1 MQPLTDIF
9 STNVALNNS
18 LSYVN
23 RLPKEVS
30 KIQVAKEST
39 TVMHD
44 KTSKPNTDSDYY
56 GMSEDDM
63 EVDQVITSVPV
74 VVSLPSTQEV
84 EEDPISS
91 NIPLGA
97 DEAPQNSERQRTTEG
112 SFHSALEEIT
122 KKEVPRELPELPKEI
137 DMDIDSNNPAESTNV
152 PHQSDPSTL
161 VDSHPS
167 GPSTLVE
174 ATAISEDAMDL
185 GGTENESFLEENPSI
200 DASHPSSVESSP
212 AKPLVRKSS
221 LTFAAL
227 PAREPLTTKKSI
239 GPQTSG
245 SSHFEQSKTTMNR
258 GSFLGR
264 FTGGKSM
271 GSLRQPDFAN
281 SASDDEMDVDNAE
294 KPALAREESDGDTKI
309 TRLHNKSS
317 TQRLHEKINM
327 LGKSQPARLTKSI
340 PAAAVITQPNYP
352 DLAAFDSVPAIT
364 TTTQVSAGNKVV
376 SAPSN
381 DEDDDDWIQP
391 PPKQPNETKRPQ
403 LPKSISADVME
414 DIRGK
419 RNISDQQFGIGNYD
433 RDAIRESSPLRQN
446 VVADLQCN
454 ERRLS
459 QSASTHTPKPSL
471 KTDAQSL
478 LEIAAAS
485 KPALEQKMSHAGFT
499 TASTTPVGTP
509 SAKRNVDG
517 PLSASKSKLQSIM
530 KTARGLFTS
539 SAGVSAQAKMETMSP
554 HSTRKRGRGQVPT
567 GNELP
572 SAKLMQVLE
581 DKIPSDSHF
590 KEQTKAATFEQGPN
604 TLKKSEE
611 GRKTRSSTEKEV
623 KRKEEEAKERE
634 RIEFELEQSRETEG
648 RKATTQNRDLRS
660 ANLTDVNQHAEVEES
675 NYIKQ
680 NKPTRQ
686 SPRRVRSQQKEMI
699 ADGYVENQL
708 DEADNSQKNHLKAPP
723 LNPPQQPSHI
733 QRPKELRRPVKPAKE
748 APPKPKPQPVAI
760 RVGTLSQRIPL
771 TNAAL
776 SSTLQESLP
785 QPPSKQS
792 RPIKKPST
800 ASLQTSAS
808 NNSLKSSV
816 TSNAPKPKA
825 LIAAE
830 RKKEQVRIIDLP
842 SKFYPTDI

>member
-18 LSYVN
+18 PSYVN
-23 RLPKEVS
+23 KLPKEVS
-30 KIQVAKEST
+30 KIQVAKDST

-44 KTSKPNTDSDYY
+44 KTSKPNTDSGYH
-56 GMSEDDM
+56 GMPEDDM
-63 EVDQVITSVPV
+63 EVDEVIPTAPV
-74 VVSLPSTQEV
+74 VISLPSTQEI

-91 NIPLGA
+91 NIPLGT

-122 KKEVPRELPELPKEI
+122 KKEVPRELPELPEEI
-137 DMDIDSNNPAESTNV
+137 NMDIDSNNPAESTNV

-167 GPSTLVE
+167 GPSTLIE
-174 ATAISEDAMDL
+174 ATAVSEDAMDL
-185 GGTENESFLEENPSI
+185 GGPENESFLEENPSI
-200 DASHPSSVESSP
+200 DASHSSSVESSP

-245 SSHFEQSKTTMNR
+245 SSHFEQPRTTMNR

-271 GSLRQPDFAN
+271 GSLRQPDFVH
-281 SASDDEMDVDNAE
+281 SASDDEIDVDKAE
-294 KPALAREESDGDTKI
+294 KPALAREESDGETKI

-364 TTTQVSAGNKVV
+364 TTQVSAGNKVI
-376 SAPSN
+376 SALSN
-381 DEDDDDWIQP
+381 DEDDDDWIP
-391 PPKQPNETKRPQ
+391 TPPKQPGETKRPQ

-419 RNISDQQFGIGNYD
+419 RNISDQQFGVGNYD
-433 RDAIRESSPLRQN
+433 RNAIRESSPLRQN
-446 VVADLQCN
+446 VVADLQCS

-459 QSASTHTPKPSL
+459 QSPSTHTPKPSL

-485 KPALEQKMSHAGFT
+485 KPALEQTMSHAGFT

-509 SAKRNVDG
+509 STKRNVDG

-554 HSTRKRGRGQVPT
+554 HSTRNRGRGQVPT
-567 GNELP
+567 GNEIP
-572 SAKLMQVLE
+572 SAKLIQVLE
-581 DKIPSDSHF
+581 DKILPDSHL

-604 TLKKSEE
+604 ALKKSEE

-634 RIEFELEQSRETEG
+634 RIEFELEQSREVEG
-648 RKATTQNRDLRS
+648 RKAATQNRDLRS
-660 ANLTDVNQHAEVEES
+660 TNLTDVNQHAEVEES
-675 NYIKQ
+675 NYTKQ

-699 ADGYVENQL
+699 ADGYVVNQL

-748 APPKPKPQPVAI
+748 AAPKPKPQPVAI

-825 LIAAE
+825 LLAAE

-842 SKFYPTDI
+842 SNFYPADI